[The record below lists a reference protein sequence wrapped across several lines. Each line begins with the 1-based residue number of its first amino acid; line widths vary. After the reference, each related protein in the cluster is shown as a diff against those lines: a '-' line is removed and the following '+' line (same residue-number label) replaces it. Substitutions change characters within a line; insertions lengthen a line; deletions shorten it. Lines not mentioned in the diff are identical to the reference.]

1 MTQPKSLS
9 AADRV
14 PLLPVLLGRVRRESV
29 LRLGVIGLV
38 LVLGALHFLYL
49 VLDDLARNRHHLL
62 SMRVLEEGTGT
73 ITAAVLAIGIV
84 QLERRWPVTRQT
96 WRRTLPIH
104 AVGILI
110 FSALHT
116 TLNLITRDILSPLV
130 GLGPYD
136 YGRMSVRYF
145 MELPMDVVVYGIVL
159 TVLSAVRIAQ
169 KLRERELRSS
179 ELERALAQ
187 EQLRNLQLQLQPH
200 FLFNALNTISE
211 RMYEDAAAA
220 DAMLSQLAEL
230 LRHALRAP
238 LAHEVPLAD
247 EIALLENYLAI
258 MRARFGDTLEVRV
271 DVDAAAA
278 DAAVPSLV
286 LQPLVENAVRHGITP
301 RGRGHVD
308 VRVQRAGDWVEMAV
322 ADDGVG
328 LGAPGASMSGGVGL
342 SATRDRLQLF
352 YGDAHAFEA
361 GNRAGGGFAVVIR
374 IPYRCARQLGD
385 TDNARLSGV
394 PTQAALPAVTATP

>member
-1 MTQPKSLS
+1 MTHPQSLP

-14 PLLPVLLGRVRRESV
+14 PLLPLLLGRVRRESA
-29 LRLGVIGLV
+29 LRLAGIGLV
-38 LVLGALHFLYL
+38 LALGALHFLYL
-49 VLDDLARNRHHLL
+49 VLDDLARNRRHLL

-73 ITAAVLAIGIV
+73 ITAAVLVIGIV
-84 QLERRWPVTRQT
+84 LLERRWPVTRQT
-96 WRRTLPIH
+96 WRRALPVH
-104 AVGILI
+104 AIGLLI

-116 TLNLITRDILSPLV
+116 TLNLVTRDILSPLA
-130 GLGPYD
+130 GLGDYD
-136 YGRMSVRYF
+136 YGRMSIRYF

-169 KLRERELRSS
+169 QLRERELRSS

-220 DAMLSQLAEL
+220 DVMLSQLAEL

-238 LAHEVPLAD
+238 LAHEVSLAD
-247 EIALLENYLAI
+247 EVALLENYVAI
-258 MRARFGDTLEVRV
+258 MRARFGDALEVRV

-308 VRVQRAGDWVEMAV
+308 VRVRRAGDWVEMAV

-328 LGAPGASMSGGVGL
+328 LGSAGATMSGGVGL

-361 GNRAGGGFAVVIR
+361 GNRAEGGFAVVMR

-394 PTQAALPAVTATP
+394 PTRATLPAATAAP